1 MLQSGVRTS
10 GALFGGRCSGS
21 FILNGQLPVAILL
34 SKHWWGYGLCWY
46 GVCSPCSHSAVWYR
60 SMVTTAPDRGTS
72 WATFWRSS
80 PRCRM
85 RWSPVE
91 FFFFTFCCLTLLKT
105 NFPATLQ
112 SLTLPLCSTGREGGR
127 SLAQPADETR
137 AAAAASSVPR
147 HLDPVSQPADHD
159 PVPAQWLRTGALQ
172 HARVLL
178 HLLVRLHRRVLRALW
193 LVLFPVKAHK
203 SCLLTF

>member
-1 MLQSGVRTS
+1 MVFALPAAILQSDTDPWSQPRPTEGQAGPHSGGVRHAA
-10 GALFGGRCSGS
+10 GWGD
-21 FILNGQLPVAILL
+21 LL
-34 SKHWWGYGLCWY
+34 L
-46 GVCSPCSHSAVWYR
+46 
-60 SMVTTAPDRGTS
+60 T
-72 WATFWRSS
+72 
-80 PRCRM
+80 
-85 RWSPVE
+85 
-91 FFFFTFCCLTLLKT
+91 FFFFPTFCCLTLLKT
-105 NFPATLQ
+105 NFPTTLQ